1 MWQVSIFLGL
11 GFVFEIGSSDA
22 AGVGLI
28 SIISED
34 WDIAS
39 QIVGNIYMWLHYW
52 VLICHL
58 DSCSIYACMHVGGS
72 YLPYL
77 ANT

>member
-11 GFVFEIGSSDA
+11 GFVFEIGSSDV

-34 WDIAS
+34 WDITS
-39 QIVGNIYMWLHYW
+39 QVVGNMYT
-52 VLICHL
+52 C
-58 DSCSIYACMHVGGS
+58 DSISRF
-72 YLPYL
+72 
-77 ANT
+77 